1 MNASSVFQVCLG
13 NSAQVLSVRPPA
25 QSGKVVLSLALPTD
39 GLRAHSSP
47 SRARAAKASLAS
59 GPQSK
64 PSHLLDSDL
73 NNNQLFSE
81 SKGRIKFLNHLILPI
96 SSATVALK
104 NCRHLSSRS
113 GSKSGLS

>member
-1 MNASSVFQVCLG
+1 MPPVFSSVSRKQCT
-13 NSAQVLSVRPPA
+13 SSKCEAASPR
-25 QSGKVVLSLALPTD
+25 GKVVLSPALPTD

-47 SRARAAKASLAS
+47 STARATKASLAS

-73 NNNQLFSE
+73 NSNQLFSE

-104 NCRHLSSRS
+104 NCGHLSSRS